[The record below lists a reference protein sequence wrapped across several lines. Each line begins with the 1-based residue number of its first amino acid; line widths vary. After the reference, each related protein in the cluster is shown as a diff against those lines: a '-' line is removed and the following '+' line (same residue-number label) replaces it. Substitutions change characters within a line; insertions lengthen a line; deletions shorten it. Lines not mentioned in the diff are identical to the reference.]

1 MAQVGEQIGS
11 VALKSAT
18 GSAVELGDYL
28 TTTRVISS
36 PRYYG

>member
-1 MAQVGEQIGS
+1 MAEVGGQIAT
-11 VALKSAT
+11 VQLKSAT
-18 GSAVELGDYL
+18 GADVELGDYL